1 MKITKQII
9 DDLEKALDMRKKDG
23 TPVWED
29 GDELK
34 VNIAGTFVADK
45 FITITNTTKNPYKGS
60 IARGNQN
67 D

>member
-60 IARGNQN
+60 IARSNQN